1 MDLFKVMNN
10 YIHVNK
16 LFPENS
22 SRKNCFPAV
31 CRTLDTDAD
40 LNFIDETCPYGGII
54 GIGNSF
60 VVENLLNGL
69 KIFRLHANFHDACGY
84 MKSNYSVGPGYCYML
99 PPRLQINSCFLGH
112 ITGLSFCIFLKLTQS
127 TIYHAFDC

>member
-22 SRKNCFPAV
+22 SRKNCFLAV

-60 VVENLLNGL
+60 VVENLLHGL
-69 KIFRLHANFHDACGY
+69 KIFHEQFFHWSRILLYASATFAN
-84 MKSNYSVGPGYCYML
+84 
-99 PPRLQINSCFLGH
+99 QFL
-112 ITGLSFCIFLKLTQS
+112 LSGSYYWSLILYFLETDTVKHLS
-127 TIYHAFDC
+127 RI